1 MNDRRR
7 LSKKIFIAV
16 MYAVIFIGSG
26 TGAYFLF
33 RPTPLPP
40 PPPAP
45 TIYPIDIIW
54 SQVFV
59 SGQDLYSIG
68 AKIRNPNTNFGASYF
83 TYTFYLY
90 DASGSLLRAKTGDS
104 FIWPGESKY
113 IIEAGIELLKAPV
126 TAKLQ
131 ISEPTWR
138 EVKDF
143 KSIDLAVGNIF
154 YGKGKAGSGKFYE
167 VNATAANGTSYD
179 LNKVYVSTVLF
190 GSGNLPIAVNST
202 ILETLKSKE
211 SRLFSMPWFSPFSGI
226 PTSVD
231 LSISTN
237 LFERPE
243 LLGQ

>member
-7 LSKKIFIAV
+7 IFKRIFIAV
-16 MYAVIFIGSG
+16 IYLAIFSGVG
-26 TGAYFLF
+26 TGIYFLV
-33 RPTPLPP
+33 RPTPVPP

-45 TIYPIDIIW
+45 VVDPVEIIW

-68 AKIRNPNTNFGASYF
+68 AKIRNPNTGFGASFF

-90 DASGSLLRAKTGDS
+90 DASGNLLSNKPGES

-113 IIEAGIELLKAPV
+113 LIEAGIELLKAPV
-126 TAKLQ
+126 SVKLQ
-131 ISEPTWR
+131 LGEPTWR

-143 KSIDLAVGNIF
+143 KSIDLTVSNIF
-154 YGKGKAGSGKFYE
+154 YGQGKAGSGKFYE
-167 VNATAANGTSYD
+167 VNATAFNGTSYD
-179 LNKVYVSTVLF
+179 LSKVYVSAVLF
-190 GSGNLPIAVNST
+190 GRGNLPIAVNST
-202 ILETLKSKE
+202 IFENLKSKE
-211 SRLFSMPWFSPFSGI
+211 RRPFSMPWFSPFSGI

-237 LFERPE
+237 LFNRPE